1 MDKHLSYTNNCLIC
15 LEIINK
21 KVCYFRCIN
30 CNQNVHLI
38 CVIKW
43 IKYQKINICPVC
55 REIINNFD
63 KTNLVNLDKNENK
76 SLIYL

>member
-1 MDKHLSYTNNCLIC
+1 MDKHLSYTNNCLIF